1 MKNVDS
7 YEKSI
12 QAKTRISYKS
22 IIKKT
27 SGASKNSCTSYDTSM
42 LSHGSFI
49 VVRVMVVLDVF
60 VVVEVQCSA
69 PTLVW
74 IQNFLG
80 KLVWILL
87 KSRFFINLQ
96 EGCVFKANLV
106 FLIRGLYL
114 VWISLLV

>member
-1 MKNVDS
+1 MKN
-7 YEKSI
+7 SI
-12 QAKTRISYKS
+12 QAKIRISYKS

-27 SGASKNSCTSYDTSM
+27 SEASENSRTSYDTSM
-42 LSHGSFI
+42 LSHGSFF

-80 KLVWILL
+80 KVVWILL
-87 KSRFFINLQ
+87 KSRFFI
-96 EGCVFKANLV
+96 K
-106 FLIRGLYL
+106 
-114 VWISLLV
+114 